1 MYRNS
6 KELLEKLLADQ
17 PELRQEW
24 EQNFKLKKDPRVTRI
39 GRFLRKTS
47 LDELP
52 QLWNVLKGEMSL
64 IGPRPI
70 IMEEVEKYGDNYE
83 LLASVKPGLSGLWQ
97 ISGRSET
104 DYQDRVAMDIYY
116 IQSWSLWLDLYILL
130 KTFAA
135 VIKGKGAY

>member
-1 MYRNS
+1 
-6 KELLEKLLADQ
+6 
-17 PELRQEW
+17 
-24 EQNFKLKKDPRVTRI
+24 
-39 GRFLRKTS
+39 
-47 LDELP
+47 
-52 QLWNVLKGEMSL
+52 MSL

-70 IMEEVEKYGDNYE
+70 IMDEVEKYGDNYE